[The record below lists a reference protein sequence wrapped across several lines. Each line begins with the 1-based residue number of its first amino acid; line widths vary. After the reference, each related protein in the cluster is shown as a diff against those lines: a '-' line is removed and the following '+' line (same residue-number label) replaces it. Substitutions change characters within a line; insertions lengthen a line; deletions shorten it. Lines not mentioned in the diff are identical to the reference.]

1 MKKVAVMLVL
11 SLMFVAA
18 LPVMSFAIGDFATGA
33 KATTEIWK
41 DLPDGT
47 RTKTTKT
54 VIEPSKSG
62 AVAGA
67 AAGATVGS
75 VLGPVC
81 AGVGAVIGGIAG
93 WIYGPAD

>member
-18 LPVMSFAIGDFATGA
+18 LPVMSFAIPGVANGM
-33 KATTEIWK
+33 ATTEIWK
-41 DLPDGT
+41 ELADGT
-47 RTKTTKT
+47 RIKTTET
-54 VIEPSKSG
+54 VIKPSKIG
-62 AVAGA
+62 AKAGA

-75 VLGPVC
+75 VLGPVG